1 MTPVS
6 ISDFIRVFGRI
17 GMLSFGGPAAQIA
30 LMHKE
35 LVDERAWISEQRFL
49 SALSFCMLL
58 PGPEAMQLAT
68 FSGWRLRGVAGGVIA
83 GGLFVLPGACV
94 ITALAVIY
102 AYFGTMPLV
111 QSAFLGVKA
120 AVVVIVAQ
128 ALLKLSRKALR
139 SRFEIAVAAL
149 AFMSIYL
156 LDTPFPAVIA
166 AAALTGFV
174 FAAPG
179 RHAASAADTHP
190 DAAVATPQTLRT
202 VLIWGGLWAL
212 PLLALYLSGNEFL
225 TAIGLFFS
233 TLALVTFGGAYA
245 VLAYMTQTVVTD
257 FQWLTTAQMIDAL
270 GLAETTPGPL
280 ILVTQFVAMQAGFQ
294 AGSLGLAFAAGGIAL
309 WMTFIPCFLWVFTFG
324 PYFDKLSRKPKL
336 TAALS
341 GVTAAIVGVILNLS
355 LWFAMHLWFTQTDLH
370 SFGPVQILTP
380 SLESFAPLSLALTA
394 VAAWALLRLNAG
406 MARTLCGMAILG
418 IATEII
424 NLT

>member
-1 MTPVS
+1 
-6 ISDFIRVFGRI
+6 
-17 GMLSFGGPAAQIA
+17 
-30 LMHKE
+30 
-35 LVDERAWISEQRFL
+35 
-49 SALSFCMLL
+49 
-58 PGPEAMQLAT
+58 
-68 FSGWRLRGVAGGVIA
+68 
-83 GGLFVLPGACV
+83 V

-149 AFMSIYL
+149 AFMSIYS
-156 LDTPFPAVIA
+156 LDVPFPAVIA
-166 AAALTGFV
+166 AAALAGFV
-174 FAAPG
+174 FAAPS
-179 RHAASAADTHP
+179 RHAASTADTHP

-370 SFGPVQILTP
+370 SFGPVQVLTP

>member
-17 GMLSFGGPAAQIA
+17 GMLSFGGPAAQIP

-156 LDTPFPAVIA
+156 LDTPFPAVIT
-166 AAALTGFV
+166 AAALAGFV

-190 DAAVATPQTLRT
+190 DAAVATPQTLFT
-202 VLIWGGLWAL
+202 MA
-212 PLLALYLSGNEFL
+212 
-225 TAIGLFFS
+225 AIG
-233 TLALVTFGGAYA
+233 
-245 VLAYMTQTVVTD
+245 
-257 FQWLTTAQMIDAL
+257 
-270 GLAETTPGPL
+270 
-280 ILVTQFVAMQAGFQ
+280 
-294 AGSLGLAFAAGGIAL
+294 
-309 WMTFIPCFLWVFTFG
+309 WV
-324 PYFDKLSRKPKL
+324 
-336 TAALS
+336 
-341 GVTAAIVGVILNLS
+341 
-355 LWFAMHLWFTQTDLH
+355 
-370 SFGPVQILTP
+370 
-380 SLESFAPLSLALTA
+380 
-394 VAAWALLRLNAG
+394 
-406 MARTLCGMAILG
+406 
-418 IATEII
+418 
-424 NLT
+424 

>member
-58 PGPEAMQLAT
+58 PGPEAMQMAT

-94 ITALAVIY
+94 ITALALIY
-102 AYFGTMPLV
+102 AYFGTLPLV

-139 SRFEIAVAAL
+139 SRFDIAIAAL
-149 AFMSIYL
+149 AFMGIYL
-156 LDTPFPAVIA
+156 LDIPFPTVIA
-166 AAALTGFV
+166 AAALAGFV
-174 FAAPG
+174 FTAQG
-179 RHAASAADTHP
+179 GHA
-190 DAAVATPQTLRT
+190 AAVADTPAETTVSAPQTLRT
-202 VLIWGGLWAL
+202 VLIWGGLWAG
-212 PLLALYLSGNEFL
+212 PLLALYLSGHVFL
-225 TAIGLFFS
+225 TKIGLFFS

-245 VLAYMTQTVVTD
+245 VLAYMTQTVITD

-294 AGSLGLAFAAGGIAL
+294 AGSIWLALAGGGIAL

-324 PYFDKLSRKPKL
+324 PYFDKLSRIPKL

-341 GVTAAIVGVILNLS
+341 GVTAAIVGVIFSLS
-355 LWFAMHLWFTQTDLH
+355 LWFAVHLWFTQTDLH

-380 SLESFAPLSLALTA
+380 SIESFVPLNIVLTA
-394 VAAWALLRLNAG
+394 VATWALVRLKAG
-406 MARTLCGMAILG
+406 LELTLCGMAMLG
-418 IATEII
+418 IATGII
-424 NLT
+424 NLI